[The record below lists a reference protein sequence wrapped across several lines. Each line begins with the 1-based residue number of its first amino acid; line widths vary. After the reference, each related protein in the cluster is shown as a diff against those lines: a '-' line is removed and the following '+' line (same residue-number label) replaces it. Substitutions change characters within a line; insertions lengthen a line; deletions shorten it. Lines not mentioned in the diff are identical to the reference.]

1 METCLFATDFSFES
15 SYIHLSLSLVGF
27 ASERRECTDIADGV
41 ITGARR
47 ENIVVLVSVW
57 RDGKTLV
64 RWVALL
70 EGGLA
75 EACRAREVAEENV
88 CDLLGSSDEGSR

>member
-1 METCLFATDFSFES
+1 
-15 SYIHLSLSLVGF
+15 
-27 ASERRECTDIADGV
+27 
-41 ITGARR
+41 
-47 ENIVVLVSVW
+47 VLVSVW

-70 EGGLA
+70 EGKLA